1 MEAIFICG
9 GLSYFFKKYMND
21 PMVQAEIEKH
31 FPVSF
36 LKIANDG
43 EFYNAYSYLLLAEK
57 MLEKES
63 NINK

>member
-1 MEAIFICG
+1 
-9 GLSYFFKKYMND
+9 MND
-21 PMVQAEIEKH
+21 PMVQAEIQKH

-57 MLEKES
+57 MLEKE
-63 NINK
+63 INK